1 MKETVRLNGKR
12 AIFFDVNQTLV
23 QQGLSFEQC
32 FAEVWNDYSARWAAE
47 DRPKADAL
55 WEQYITRWQQRK
67 KGRTTFKQL
76 DELQQQCLREA
87 FEALMIPASSGVLRS
102 FMQDIRR
109 LQVSAKSMA
118 PQAAKTLE
126 TLSHTYRLAIIS
138 NSPRSEVL
146 MMLQRFGLESY
157 FPEERVFTAQ
167 KPADKKPAPYL
178 FKTALQTM
186 QLAPRQALMVGNSW
200 KHDVCGAVKA
210 GLDAVWLHPGAA
222 GPSAESGDKKI
233 SQQRLGKRKV
243 YLIKQLDQLHQLFG

>member
-1 MKETVRLNGKR
+1 MKEMVRLNGKR

-47 DRPKADAL
+47 DRPKADSL

-87 FEALMIPASSGVLRS
+87 FEALRIPASSGVLRG

-109 LQVSAKSMA
+109 LQVAAKSMA

-126 TLSHTYRLAIIS
+126 TLSRTYRLAIIS

-167 KPADKKPAPYL
+167 KPADKKPAPHL

-210 GLDAVWLHPGAA
+210 GLDAVWLHPGAV

>member
-87 FEALMIPASSGVLRS
+87 FEALMIPASSGILRS

-109 LQVSAKSMA
+109 LQVSAKTMA
-118 PQAAKTLE
+118 PQTANTLE
-126 TLSHTYRLAIIS
+126 ALSRTYRLAIIS

-146 MMLQRFGLESY
+146 MMLQRFGLESH

-186 QLAPRQALMVGNSW
+186 QLSPRQALMVGNSW

-210 GLDAVWLHPGAA
+210 GLDAVWLHPGTA
-222 GPSAESGDKKI
+222 GSPAESGDKKI

-243 YLIKQLDQLHQLFG
+243 YLIKQLEQLHQLFG